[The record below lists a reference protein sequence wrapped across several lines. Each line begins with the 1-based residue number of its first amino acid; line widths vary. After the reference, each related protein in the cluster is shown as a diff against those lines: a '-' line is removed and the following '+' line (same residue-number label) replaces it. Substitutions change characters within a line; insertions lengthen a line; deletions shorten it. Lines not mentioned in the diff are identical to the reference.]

1 MIKRYKRNIK
11 AMKYTLKQQKEK
23 RNNSIDELEI

>member
-1 MIKRYKRNIK
+1 MIKKYKESK
-11 AMKYTLKQQKEK
+11 KVMKYTLKQQKED